1 MRKLLDLIRTDRLTL
16 LKKKRFEISLTA
28 PLVGYIVLLT
38 IIPVMYAIY
47 LSLVDPSSNTLTI
60 RHYREIIFHFQFR
73 QAVFNTLFITLVG
86 LSLELCLGMI
96 MAVIL
101 SHSFRGRGVFRAIL
115 LISLGVPTIV
125 AAANMRYIFDT
136 SGLLNQTL
144 LRLGLLR
151 VPYDWTQ
158 GGMTTLMTVIAAD
171 MWKVT
176 PLVMLIL
183 LAGIESIPVELYES
197 ARIDGASRWKEFW
210 KITLPLLKPS
220 ITMALII
227 RGIDAFRIF
236 ELPLILV
243 GRTEPVMSTYAYFE
257 YFEAININTSA
268 AAGTMLLIMIL
279 VTIIGYLRIV
289 GTQEVV
295 Y

>member
-1 MRKLLDLIRTDRLTL
+1 MTRSNRFGFFRK
-16 LKKKRFEISLTA
+16 KGVEISLTV

-38 IIPVMYAIY
+38 IVPVFYVIY
-47 LSLVDPSSNTLTI
+47 LSLVDPSAHKFTL

-73 QAVFNTLFITLVG
+73 QALFNTFFITFVG
-86 LSLELCLGMI
+86 LFLELCLGMV
-96 MAVIL
+96 MALIL
-101 SHSFRGRGVFRAIL
+101 SQDFSGRGFFRAL
-115 LISLGVPTIV
+115 VLISLGVPTIV

-136 SGLLNQTL
+136 SGLLNEVL
-144 LRLGLLR
+144 IRIGLFR
-151 VPYDWTQ
+151 VPVDWTK
-158 GGMTTLMTVIAAD
+158 GGLTSLMVVVAAD

-183 LAGIESIPVELYES
+183 LAGIESIPPQLYES

-210 KITLPLLKPS
+210 KITLPLLRPS

-236 ELPLILV
+236 EMPLILS
-243 GRTEPVMSTYAYFE
+243 GRTLPVMSTYSYFE
-257 YFEAININTSA
+257 YFEAINPNTSA
-268 AAGTMLLIMIL
+268 AAGTILLLMI
-279 VTIIGYLRIV
+279 VIAIIGTLRIV
-289 GTQEVV
+289 ESKEVF

>member
-1 MRKLLDLIRTDRLTL
+1 
-16 LKKKRFEISLTA
+16 
-28 PLVGYIVLLT
+28 
-38 IIPVMYAIY
+38 
-47 LSLVDPSSNTLTI
+47 
-60 RHYREIIFHFQFR
+60 
-73 QAVFNTLFITLVG
+73 
-86 LSLELCLGMI
+86 
-96 MAVIL
+96 
-101 SHSFRGRGVFRAIL
+101 
-115 LISLGVPTIV
+115 
-125 AAANMRYIFDT
+125 MRYIFDT
-136 SGLLNQTL
+136 SGLLNETL